1 MKRLTMTGR
10 AWVNLLTL
18 FVFAIAGAVYAANE
32 ITAAVQLTAT
42 KGTLAVRRESGAK
55 QITMTGD
62 AIYHNVQV
70 VGTTY
75 EPVTIPGDIGTPGFS
90 YWQNHGTN
98 TVYIG
103 GSTSNRLM
111 TLKTGEFA
119 LFRLGTASWTLASA
133 GGSCAVE
140 YLIVEE

>member
-1 MKRLTMTGR
+1 MKHVRATVLT
-10 AWVNLLTL
+10 LLTWL
-18 FVFAIAGAVYAANE
+18 TLGVAYAANE
-32 ITAAVQLTAT
+32 ITAAIQLTAV

-55 QITMTGD
+55 QATMTGD
-62 AIYHNVQV
+62 ALYHNVQV
-70 VGTTY
+70 VGATY

-103 GSTSNRLM
+103 GATSNRLM

-119 LFRLGTASWTLASA
+119 LFRLGTNAWTLASA
-133 GGSCAVE
+133 GGNCAVE
-140 YLIVEE
+140 YLILEE